1 MVLLE
6 SGYSLICKNF
16 TIPEE
21 TKNLTNNILISPSS
35 SAVNLSNVITR
46 CVCDFRINFSG
57 CEEENLLR
65 TLHWILVPY
74 CIIIMMIAIGF
85 LYYRN
90 CILKQSFWLSSTRER
105 GYLRPKPQ
113 EVIHTT
119 TIIFNLFHVIHI
131 LMVLFDAYPNF
142 TMAEIVQDLSRELAI
157 GLALIY
163 PISITYTTPTK
174 ESKNELTNNSN
185 NKSSP
190 NRYIADIIGFL
201 LLISPIS
208 TLLPLAWITG
218 HYVDINDLDKANST
232 RRIHN
237 LVWVIWV
244 MIFLISLIY
253 NWYKLFIIIW
263 NHIKA
268 LKRKEIVSGTSDM
281 QWTVSTLRRAAI
293 YLCLAISSLVII
305 MTIFLIMSFTYGY
318 FHLSS
323 TLFNYNTNITYV
335 IVWNFTIPILQNL
348 VQFFFIYKAIK
359 PKTEHSNTSMTSR
372 FALANAA
379 RKDDKRRMDDF
390 SRDDE
395 SLIGGG
401 GGGTLT
407 TTPTP
412 LTSPFVSSTP
422 PVTNTNTNMTTTT
435 MTSTN
440 TNNNDYFNHS
450 NSNGLNAAAMNSMT
464 NNILQ
469 NKSSIEINRNEA
481 YKRLNSRRSL
491 TRSSSQILSP
501 INFGEN
507 SNIEEGNSIYPSFLT
522 PKNDYYSRNSIKR
535 PVFIFSDE
543 QTSDEID
550 LNSTVFNN
558 VNNGKRISGEN
569 TGIKRISKSGSSIR
583 ISVGTNTSINGNDS
597 SSNLGVRR
605 ISGHIKHQK
614 SFESSMGLIAEEN
627 SDGSHR
633 TIMTKRNHSS
643 ASVSRE
649 ASDATSTTIVT
660 TSTTY
665 TASTTVSTTTTVIS
679 PIAAAAAKASWNKP
693 DINDHLSADERK
705 RLSDSMEKREW
716 LTKRPVSPLLRRK
729 TLSKLPNL

>member
-1 MVLLE
+1 ME
-6 SGYSLICKNF
+6 
-16 TIPEE
+16 
-21 TKNLTNNILISPSS
+21 
-35 SAVNLSNVITR
+35 
-46 CVCDFRINFSG
+46 FS
-57 CEEENLLR
+57 
-65 TLHWILVPY
+65 
-74 CIIIMMIAIGF
+74 
-85 LYYRN
+85 
-90 CILKQSFWLSSTRER
+90 
-105 GYLRPKPQ
+105 
-113 EVIHTT
+113 
-119 TIIFNLFHVIHI
+119 
-131 LMVLFDAYPNF
+131 
-142 TMAEIVQDLSRELAI
+142 
-157 GLALIY
+157 
-163 PISITYTTPTK
+163 
-174 ESKNELTNNSN
+174 
-185 NKSSP
+185 
-190 NRYIADIIGFL
+190 
-201 LLISPIS
+201 
-208 TLLPLAWITG
+208 
-218 HYVDINDLDKANST
+218 
-232 RRIHN
+232 
-237 LVWVIWV
+237 
-244 MIFLISLIY
+244 
-253 NWYKLFIIIW
+253 
-263 NHIKA
+263 
-268 LKRKEIVSGTSDM
+268 
-281 QWTVSTLRRAAI
+281 
-293 YLCLAISSLVII
+293 
-305 MTIFLIMSFTYGY
+305 
-318 FHLSS
+318 
-323 TLFNYNTNITYV
+323 
-335 IVWNFTIPILQNL
+335 IPILQNL

-359 PKTEHSNTSMTSR
+359 PKTKHSNTSMTSR

-395 SLIGGG
+395 SLIGGDG
-401 GGGTLT
+401 
-407 TTPTP
+407 
-412 LTSPFVSSTP
+412 
-422 PVTNTNTNMTTTT
+422 VTNTNTNMTTIT

-450 NSNGLNAAAMNSMT
+450 DSNGLNAAAMNSMT

-469 NKSSIEINRNEA
+469 NKSNLVH
-481 YKRLNSRRSL
+481 K
-491 TRSSSQILSP
+491 ILSP

-522 PKNDYYSRNSIKR
+522 PKNDYYSRSSIIKR

-558 VNNGKRISGEN
+558 HVNNGKRISGEN
-569 TGIKRISKSGSSIR
+569 TGIKRISKSSSSIR
-583 ISVGTNTSINGNDS
+583 ISVGTNTSINDNDS

-679 PIAAAAAKASWNKP
+679 PIAAAAAAKASWNKP

-716 LTKRPVSPLLRRK
+716 LTKRPVSPLLRKKKISNSLRESM
-729 TLSKLPNL
+729 LSNINFSKSKSPL

>member
-1 MVLLE
+1 MD
-6 SGYSLICKNF
+6 C
-16 TIPEE
+16 
-21 TKNLTNNILISPSS
+21 
-35 SAVNLSNVITR
+35 
-46 CVCDFRINFSG
+46 
-57 CEEENLLR
+57 
-65 TLHWILVPY
+65 
-74 CIIIMMIAIGF
+74 
-85 LYYRN
+85 
-90 CILKQSFWLSSTRER
+90 
-105 GYLRPKPQ
+105 
-113 EVIHTT
+113 
-119 TIIFNLFHVIHI
+119 
-131 LMVLFDAYPNF
+131 
-142 TMAEIVQDLSRELAI
+142 
-157 GLALIY
+157 
-163 PISITYTTPTK
+163 
-174 ESKNELTNNSN
+174 
-185 NKSSP
+185 
-190 NRYIADIIGFL
+190 
-201 LLISPIS
+201 
-208 TLLPLAWITG
+208 
-218 HYVDINDLDKANST
+218 
-232 RRIHN
+232 
-237 LVWVIWV
+237 
-244 MIFLISLIY
+244 
-253 NWYKLFIIIW
+253 
-263 NHIKA
+263 
-268 LKRKEIVSGTSDM
+268 
-281 QWTVSTLRRAAI
+281 STLRRAAI

-323 TLFNYNTNITYV
+323 TLFNYNMNITYV

-359 PKTEHSNTSMTSR
+359 PKTKHSNTSMTSR

-407 TTPTP
+407 TTSTP

-481 YKRLNSRRSL
+481 YK
-491 TRSSSQILSP
+491 
-501 INFGEN
+501 
-507 SNIEEGNSIYPSFLT
+507 
-522 PKNDYYSRNSIKR
+522 SRNSIKR

-569 TGIKRISKSGSSIR
+569 TGIKRISKSSSSIR

-705 RLSDSMEKREW
+705 RLSDSIEKREW
-716 LTKRPVSPLLRRK
+716 SRITS
-729 TLSKLPNL
+729 S

>member
-1 MVLLE
+1 ME
-6 SGYSLICKNF
+6 
-16 TIPEE
+16 
-21 TKNLTNNILISPSS
+21 
-35 SAVNLSNVITR
+35 
-46 CVCDFRINFSG
+46 
-57 CEEENLLR
+57 
-65 TLHWILVPY
+65 
-74 CIIIMMIAIGF
+74 
-85 LYYRN
+85 
-90 CILKQSFWLSSTRER
+90 
-105 GYLRPKPQ
+105 
-113 EVIHTT
+113 
-119 TIIFNLFHVIHI
+119 
-131 LMVLFDAYPNF
+131 
-142 TMAEIVQDLSRELAI
+142 
-157 GLALIY
+157 
-163 PISITYTTPTK
+163 
-174 ESKNELTNNSN
+174 
-185 NKSSP
+185 
-190 NRYIADIIGFL
+190 
-201 LLISPIS
+201 
-208 TLLPLAWITG
+208 
-218 HYVDINDLDKANST
+218 
-232 RRIHN
+232 
-237 LVWVIWV
+237 
-244 MIFLISLIY
+244 
-253 NWYKLFIIIW
+253 
-263 NHIKA
+263 
-268 LKRKEIVSGTSDM
+268 
-281 QWTVSTLRRAAI
+281 
-293 YLCLAISSLVII
+293 
-305 MTIFLIMSFTYGY
+305 
-318 FHLSS
+318 
-323 TLFNYNTNITYV
+323 
-335 IVWNFTIPILQNL
+335 FTIPILQNL

-359 PKTEHSNTSMTSR
+359 PKTKHSNTSMTSR

-407 TTPTP
+407 TTSTP

-440 TNNNDYFNHS
+440 TNNNDYFNYS

-469 NKSSIEINRNEA
+469 NKSSIEIN
-481 YKRLNSRRSL
+481 L
-491 TRSSSQILSP
+491 
-501 INFGEN
+501 
-507 SNIEEGNSIYPSFLT
+507 
-522 PKNDYYSRNSIKR
+522 KR

-569 TGIKRISKSGSSIR
+569 TGIKRISKSSSSIR

-665 TASTTVSTTTTVIS
+665 TSSITVSTTTTVIS

-705 RLSDSMEKREW
+705 GFSDSMEKREW